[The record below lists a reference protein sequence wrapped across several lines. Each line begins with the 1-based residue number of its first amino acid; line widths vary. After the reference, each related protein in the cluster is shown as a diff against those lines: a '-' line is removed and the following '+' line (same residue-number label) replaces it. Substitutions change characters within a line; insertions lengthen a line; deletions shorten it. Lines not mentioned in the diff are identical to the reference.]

1 MWQVGIMLNDL
12 IIDSMVIGGP
22 AYKCKQLDRGD
33 KIIKVDG
40 YEVDENNFQAMLL
53 GDDIPG
59 SFVILTVLKEGSEE
73 VYPWIS
79 RGVYIV
85 LLWVWICEQN
95 TCL

>member
-12 IIDSMVIGGP
+12 IIDNMVIGGP

-40 YEVDENNFQAMLL
+40 YEVDENNFQALLL

-59 SFVILTVLKEGSEE
+59 SFVILTVLKGGSEE
-73 VYPWIS
+73 VCPWI
-79 RGVYIV
+79 
-85 LLWVWICEQN
+85 
-95 TCL
+95 

>member
-1 MWQVGIMLNDL
+1 MMRQVGIMLNDL
-12 IIDSMVIGGP
+12 IIDNMVIGGP

-59 SFVILTVLKEGSEE
+59 SFVSLTVLKGGSEE
-73 VYPWIS
+73 VCPWIS
-79 RGVYIV
+79 RGVCIV
-85 LLWVWICEQN
+85 LRWML
-95 TCL
+95 TCV